1 VVRLPLSPRVRP
13 AWAWGE
19 LAAVPA
25 AAARASVDL
34 LHSPANLGPV
44 AGPFARVLTVHDVL
58 FRSHPELLTRAMRLG
73 TEVLLPPAAR
83 AAHRVITV
91 SESSRDDI
99 VRLLALPRE
108 RIDVVPNG
116 WAPPQSTADGAA
128 ARRRLDA
135 GERPVALSVASDLP
149 HKNLPALLDAL
160 ALLEAPER
168 PLLVMAGHG
177 TDTGALPARASE
189 LGVEGDVRILGAV
202 DEGRLEE
209 LYAAATVVVTATLM
223 EGFGLPV
230 LEALGR
236 AVPVVCSDL
245 PVLREVA
252 GEAAL
257 WVDPHEPASIAA
269 GLREAL
275 SGGSDVDRLRDLGRD
290 RAQLFSWRAAAEQT
304 FQVYERAVAG
314 RRG

>member
-1 VVRLPLSPRVRP
+1 
-13 AWAWGE
+13 
-19 LAAVPA
+19 
-25 AAARASVDL
+25 
-34 LHSPANLGPV
+34 
-44 AGPFARVLTVHDVL
+44 
-58 FRSHPELLTRAMRLG
+58 
-73 TEVLLPPAAR
+73 
-83 AAHRVITV
+83 
-91 SESSRDDI
+91 
-99 VRLLALPRE
+99 
-108 RIDVVPNG
+108 
-116 WAPPQSTADGAA
+116 
-128 ARRRLDA
+128 
-135 GERPVALSVASDLP
+135 
-149 HKNLPALLDAL
+149 
-160 ALLEAPER
+160 
-168 PLLVMAGHG
+168 
-177 TDTGALPARASE
+177 
-189 LGVEGDVRILGAV
+189 VEGDVRILGAV

-209 LYAAATVVVTATLM
+209 LYAAATVVVTATVM

-269 GLREAL
+269 GLRRAL
-275 SGGSDVDRLRDLGRD
+275 SGGSDVDRLRDLGRA